1 MYQPTGTPGTPIRA
15 PKQQYLPPEQAHLL
29 GPLSKRVKTSNCLSK
44 LQNEP
49 LFFLSP
55 SHHWQGAMY
64 WPTGTLGT
72 PIRNQ
77 KQQYYPWNKP
87 IFLSCFLRGQRPGIL
102 SQNCQMNH
110 FFYNPPHSWQEAI
123 YWPAK
128 TPGTWQFW
136 EKIAGVY
143 SLFTFSGAKEN
154 RLVLE
159 VDIIVLGLWWESPGS
174 QLDPLAKQ
182 LKKTGLFWW

>member
-77 KQQYYPWNKP
+77 KKQYYPWNKP
-87 IFLSCFLRGQRPGIL
+87 IFLSCFPRGQRPGIL

-110 FFYNPPHSWQEAI
+110 FFFSTHL
-123 YWPAK
+123 
-128 TPGTWQFW
+128 TPGKGPCIGQLGPLGLHQSPQTTIFTHRTSPFSLAAFW
-136 EKIAGVY
+136 EGK
-143 SLFTFSGAKEN
+143 
-154 RLVLE
+154 
-159 VDIIVLGLWWESPGS
+159 D
-174 QLDPLAKQ
+174 Q
-182 LKKTGLFWW
+182 